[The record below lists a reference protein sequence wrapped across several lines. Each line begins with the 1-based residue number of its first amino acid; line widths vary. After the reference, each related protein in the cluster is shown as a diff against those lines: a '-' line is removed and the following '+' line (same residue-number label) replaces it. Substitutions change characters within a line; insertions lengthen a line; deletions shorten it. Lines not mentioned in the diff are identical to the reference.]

1 MPVSSKA
8 SEEAKETLRKALFG
22 EHLEYTV
29 PCENMNR
36 FGTAKGELVG
46 GNLSILYSLFGSPS
60 AIDCS
65 DKILFIEDLDEYLYH
80 IDRMMMNLKRNGCLE
95 SLKGI
100 IVGGMTKM
108 KDNDIPW
115 GKDALEIIDDVT
127 KKYNIP
133 VIYNFPAGH
142 MADNRAL
149 IFGKQVSMQVN
160 DVESKVIFL
169 D

>member
-1 MPVSSKA
+1 
-8 SEEAKETLRKALFG
+8 
-22 EHLEYTV
+22 
-29 PCENMNR
+29 
-36 FGTAKGELVG
+36 
-46 GNLSILYSLFGSPS
+46 
-60 AIDCS
+60 
-65 DKILFIEDLDEYLYH
+65 
-80 IDRMMMNLKRNGCLE
+80 
-95 SLKGI
+95 
-100 IVGGMTKM
+100 M